1 MIIINKTGGARAFSN
16 TASAAAGKVTQV
28 IGAVV
33 DVQVRDHKKLM
44 GYFFAYVWMLGSN
57 ILWMDEEGLGWAL
70 GGNTPNTLA
79 RFWGVNN

>member
-44 GYFFAYVWMLGSN
+44 GYFFCVRME
-57 ILWMDEEGLGWAL
+57 MDEDGLGWAL

-79 RFWGVNN
+79 RFWGE

>member
-44 GYFFAYVWMLGSN
+44 GYFFAYVG
-57 ILWMDEEGLGWAL
+57 MDEKAWVGLWGK
-70 GGNTPNTLA
+70 TLA